1 MVDNRPNLVYAFS
14 IWLTLHVNSFLSVFH
29 NIPEHR
35 CTGKVVDPKS
45 RLFKYFARSTRAN
58 EFNTSYY

>member
-1 MVDNRPNLVYAFS
+1 MYAFS
-14 IWLTLHVNSFLSVFH
+14 IWLTLQVNSLLSVFH